1 MQWQCNHELSLFQW
15 IFFRYTLNITNI
27 NTNIFLC
34 LNMNGGMLRT
44 YFCQFS
50 QILKSCESP
59 MSASVVSFNQLGNYW
74 IAERLNDWWN
84 CKPLILS
91 PFPTKYVFAFLIF
104 PVENLFFEP
113 SWLIGWKRNST
124 VSKFSDGATFVIYWR
139 LTNFN
144 LKTHQKPKF
153 SLWQSGWLFACHMWV
168 HAKKWVA
175 VLNFAEIE
183 V

>member
-91 PFPTKYVFAFLIF
+91 PFPTKYVFAFLI
-104 PVENLFFEP
+104 
-113 SWLIGWKRNST
+113 WKLVFWAQLADRLEKNST
-124 VSKFSDGATFVIYWR
+124 FSKYNIRD
-139 LTNFN
+139 L
-144 LKTHQKPKF
+144 LKTH
-153 SLWQSGWLFACHMWV
+153 
-168 HAKKWVA
+168 
-175 VLNFAEIE
+175 
-183 V
+183 